1 MIDQIRPGKKG
12 GGGGGGLDLDIQYP
26 NFDYLTHVPAINSG

>member
-1 MIDQIRPGKKG
+1 MIDQIRPGKKR
-12 GGGGGGLDLDIQYP
+12 GGGGGLDLDIQCP